1 MLPVNKVPADGV
13 APTHA
18 SPLVAERVELI
29 EQVVFTLVVDG
40 AVGIVHPVLGRGE
53 VVLRT
58 VSLVV
63 ERAGLRAL
71 RKKPCTEQE
80 QNDCGKTRDPDA
92 RSIHAR
98 LPSIHGVTHY
108 DLTSQVNK
116 HRGSGSVSG

>member
-71 RKKPCTEQE
+71 RKKARIKQEPGEYGDTE
-80 QNDCGKTRDPDA
+80 NSDA
-92 RSIHAR
+92 RPLHAR
-98 LPSIHGVTHY
+98 LPPIHCEPHY
-108 DLTSQVNK
+108 D
-116 HRGSGSVSG
+116 